1 MTISRRTRLFL
12 RSREDRVVARLVNA
26 LVESVG
32 VEKLALLLTGIS
44 IIASNKSRSE

>member
-1 MTISRRTRLFL
+1 LTSSRNPRLFL
-12 RSREDRVVARLVNA
+12 RKSEDRIVARFVDA
-26 LVESVG
+26 FVESVC